1 MYGQYGPYNT
11 YAGAAP
17 QMQQRLN
24 YLQQQQQQMYQP
36 TMQQPM
42 PMALKGR
49 IVTGMDEAKAAQID
63 LDGTSTFFPCPAEGK
78 IYEKLIGL
86 DGLPI
91 FRIYEINNSQKQPA
105 YAEQNIVDRLVE
117 RVDRLEKQ
125 IGFEYH
131 QKLHHSQ
138 TSNNIIRQ
146 RLWFEYHQKL
156 HHSQTECT
164 SSGLSLVF
172 EYHQKL
178 HHSQTY

>member
-1 MYGQYGPYNT
+1 MYGQYNPYM
-11 YAGAAP
+11 GATP

-24 YLQQQQQQMYQP
+24 YLQQQQQTY
-36 TMQQPM
+36 QQPQM
-42 PMALKGR
+42 FPTQMSGTYLKGR
-49 IVTGMDEAKAAQID
+49 VVTGMDEAKAAQID

-125 IGFEYH
+125 IGGMNHEPDADNGNV
-131 QKLHHSQ
+131 
-138 TSNNIIRQ
+138 TEQ
-146 RLWFEYHQKL
+146 R
-156 HHSQTECT
+156 
-164 SSGLSLVF
+164 
-172 EYHQKL
+172 
-178 HHSQTY
+178 